1 MNKRHAD
8 AGTGR
13 HALQRVWRLG
23 HWATVVF
30 IVASLVSNTFPVQ
43 AGEATGRVAI
53 DGLPVVELPA
63 AGGRNDTLAIILS
76 GDGGWADLD
85 KSFGEA
91 FQRQGLSTVGVD
103 CLRYFWKTRQPAEV
117 SQMLERV
124 IRHYLHAWNKKSVLL
139 VGYSFGA
146 CWLPFLVNRL
156 PADLLAQIDLC
167 VLLSPSNFVNVE
179 IHVMDWMSDVRRPG
193 ALDVL
198 PEALKITKPLLCVYG
213 TEEDDAICPHLKE
226 SNVSRL
232 AMPGGHHYN
241 AHYAP
246 VLEAIFKKLA
256 VLEPQAARQDPNW
269 SPRSTN

>member
-1 MNKRHAD
+1 MNKRHVD

-13 HALQRVWRLG
+13 RALQRGGRFG
-23 HWATVVF
+23 HWATVVA
-30 IVASLVSNTFPVQ
+30 IVVSIVCNTLTVQ
-43 AGEATGRVAI
+43 AGEATGRADI

-63 AGGRNDTLAIILS
+63 AGGRSDTLAIILS

-91 FQRQGLSTVGVD
+91 FQRQGLATVGVD
-103 CLRYFWKTRQPAEV
+103 CLHYFWKTRQPAEV

-124 IRHYLHAWNKKSVLL
+124 IRHYLQAWNKKNVLL

-156 PADLLAQIDLC
+156 PADLLAQIDVC
-167 VLLSPSNFVNVE
+167 VLLSPSDFVNVE

-213 TEEDDAICPHLKE
+213 TEEDDAICPHLTG

-241 AHYAP
+241 AQYAP
-246 VLEAIFKKLA
+246 VLQAIFNKIG
-256 VLEPQAARQDPNW
+256 VSEPDAAR
-269 SPRSTN
+269 